1 MKKLGKIKT
10 LTIASLSAVALAAPI
25 AFAQSTTT
33 TQDST
38 QVRGERHGGHGKGWG
53 DREGR
58 GERKGRGHGE
68 GRAWGGERGGDRGGM
83 HGMMLQGIN
92 VTDDQKAKMKQISQS
107 FRERTKSMHQELR
120 AKRQELRQA
129 SEGGTFNEAL
139 ATQKLQ
145 ESASLQAKLMGEQ
158 FRMRQEMLSV
168 LTPEQKT
175 QLEQKRAEFK
185 AKRAN
190 HSERK
195 VQ

>member
-33 TQDST
+33 TQDT
-38 QVRGERHGGHGKGWG
+38 PQATGERHGGHGKGWG
-53 DREGR
+53 
-58 GERKGRGHGE
+58 
-68 GRAWGGERGGDRGGM
+68 ERGGRRGGM
-83 HGMMLQGIN
+83 MFRGIN
-92 VTDDQKAKMKQISQS
+92 LTDDQKAKMKEIGQS
-107 FRERTKSMHQELR
+107 FRESTKSLHEQLR
-120 AKRQELRQA
+120 AKREELRQA

-145 ESASLQAKLMGEQ
+145 ESAGLQAKLMGEQ
-158 FRMRQEMLSV
+158 FRMRQQMLSV

-190 HSERK
+190 HGERK

>member
-33 TQDST
+33 TQDT
-38 QVRGERHGGHGKGWG
+38 PQATGERHGGHGKGWG
-53 DREGR
+53 GD
-58 GERKGRGHGE
+58 
-68 GRAWGGERGGDRGGM
+68 GGERGGRMGGM
-83 HGMMLQGIN
+83 MFRGVNL
-92 VTDDQKAKMKQISQS
+92 TDDQKAKMKEIGQS
-107 FRERTKSMHQELR
+107 FRESTKSLHEQLR
-120 AKRQELRQA
+120 AKREELRQA

-145 ESASLQAKLMGEQ
+145 ESAGLQAKLMGEQ
-158 FRMRQEMLSV
+158 FRMRQQMLSV

-190 HSERK
+190 HGERK

>member
-25 AFAQSTTT
+25 AFAQSTSTN
-33 TQDST
+33 QDT
-38 QVRGERHGGHGKGWG
+38 PQVTGQRHQGKGWG
-53 DREGR
+53 G
-58 GERKGRGHGE
+58 RKGQG
-68 GRAWGGERGGDRGGM
+68 WGGERGGHMR
-83 HGMMLQGIN
+83 GMMFKGIDL
-92 VTDDQKAKMKQISQS
+92 TDDQKTRMQQIGQS
-107 FRERTKSMHQELR
+107 FRERTQSLHQQLR

-145 ESASLQAKLMGEQ
+145 GSASLQAKLMGEQ

-190 HSERK
+190 HGQLK

>member
-1 MKKLGKIKT
+1 MNKLGKIKT

-33 TQDST
+33 TQDTSQAT
-38 QVRGERHGGHGKGWG
+38 GERHGGHGQGWG
-53 DREGR
+53 GR
-58 GERKGRGHGE
+58 
-68 GRAWGGERGGDRGGM
+68 RGGRMGGM
-83 HGMMLQGIN
+83 MFGGIN
-92 VTDDQKAKMKQISQS
+92 LTDDQKAKMKEIGQS
-107 FRERTKSMHQELR
+107 FRESTKSLREQLR

-129 SEGGTFNEAL
+129 NEGGTFNEAL

-145 ESASLQAKLMGEQ
+145 ESAGLQAKLMGEQ
-158 FRMRQEMLSV
+158 FRMRQQMLAV

-190 HSERK
+190 HGERK

>member
-1 MKKLGKIKT
+1 MKEMKKLGKIKT
-10 LTIASLSAVALAAPI
+10 LTIASLSAVAIAAPI
-25 AFAQSTTT
+25 AFAQSTST
-33 TQDST
+33 TQET
-38 QVRGERHGGHGKGWG
+38 QQASGERHGGRGKGWGERG

-58 GERKGRGHGE
+58 EGRG
-68 GRAWGGERGGDRGGM
+68 GRMR
-83 HGMMLQGIN
+83 GMMFKDLN
-92 VTDDQKAKMKQISQS
+92 LTDDQKAKMKQIGES
-107 FRERTKSMHQELR
+107 FRERTQSLHQQLR
-120 AKRQELRQA
+120 AQRQELRQA
-129 SEGGTFNEAL
+129 NEGSTFNEAL

-145 ESASLQAKLMGEQ
+145 ESAGLEAKLMGEQ

-190 HSERK
+190 HSEPK

>member
-33 TQDST
+33 TQDT
-38 QVRGERHGGHGKGWG
+38 PQATGERHGGHGKGWG
-53 DREGR
+53 DKGREGR
-58 GERKGRGHGE
+58 GGR
-68 GRAWGGERGGDRGGM
+68 RGGRMGGM
-83 HGMMLQGIN
+83 MFAGIN
-92 VTDDQKAKMKQISQS
+92 LTDDQKAKMKEIGQS
-107 FRERTKSMHQELR
+107 FRESTKSLHEQLR

-145 ESASLQAKLMGEQ
+145 ESAGLQAKLMGEQ
-158 FRMRQEMLSV
+158 FRMRQQMLSV

-190 HSERK
+190 HGERK

>member
-25 AFAQSTTT
+25 ALAQSTSTS
-33 TQDST
+33 QDQQ
-38 QVRGERHGGHGKGWG
+38 QVTGQRHGGRGKGWG
-53 DREGR
+53 KGEGR
-58 GERKGRGHGE
+58 GKGW
-68 GRAWGGERGGDRGGM
+68 AGERGGRM
-83 HGMMLQGIN
+83 HGMMFGGLN
-92 VTDDQKAKMKQISQS
+92 LTDDQKAKMKQIGQS
-107 FRERTKSMHQELR
+107 FRESTQSLREQLR

-129 SEGGTFNEAL
+129 NEGGTFNEAL

-190 HSERK
+190 HGAQK